1 MNRLRP
7 GLSCATVL
15 AGALLLTGARAE
27 FATAQSANGNAGLV
41 GGQDSLFDAILATPN
56 RKTPVPQDNIFAT
69 APSAEQAAPTPQSK
83 AIATP
88 PVRKHISPG
97 EHQ

>member
-1 MNRLRP
+1 MRYRIGVSRAADFAAVLIFV
-7 GLSCATVL
+7 ATQ
-15 AGALLLTGARAE
+15 AGFTI
-27 FATAQSANGNAGLV
+27 AQTANGNAGLA

-69 APSAEQAAPTPQSK
+69 APGAGQATPTPQSK
-83 AIATP
+83 VIAAP